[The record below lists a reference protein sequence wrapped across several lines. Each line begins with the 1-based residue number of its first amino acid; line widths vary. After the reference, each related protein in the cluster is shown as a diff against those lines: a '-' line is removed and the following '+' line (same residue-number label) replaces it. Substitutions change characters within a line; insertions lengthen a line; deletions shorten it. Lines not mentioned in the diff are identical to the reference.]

1 MLGDVHTQPVSIIAV
16 ALIRKPFP
24 VVDKGFV
31 FVIVFFDV
39 WVDLDLIRVLVYV
52 YKVQDLRFRFLVFFF
67 GSVVF
72 FRSGFC
78 ILPGL
83 LHFLACGLFRGLPGT
98 RCQQKGSRYQINQKF
113 PCFHHN

>member
-52 YKVQDLRFRFLVFFF
+52 YKVQNLRFLGLFF
-67 GSVVF
+67 GGVVF

-78 ILPGL
+78 ILSGL
-83 LHFLACGLFRGLPGT
+83 LYFLACGLFRSFTGT
-98 RCQQKGSRYQINQKF
+98 
-113 PCFHHN
+113 

>member
-16 ALIRKPFP
+16 ALIGKP
-24 VVDKGFV
+24 VAIVDKGVV
-31 FVIVFFDV
+31 FVIVLFDV
-39 WVDLDLIRVLVYV
+39 WVDLDLIRILVYV
-52 YKVQDLRFRFLVFFF
+52 YKVQDLRFLGLFF
-67 GSVVF
+67 GRVVF

-78 ILPGL
+78 IFPGL
-83 LHFLACGLFRGLPGT
+83 LYFLACGLFRGLPGT